1 MCTFLN
7 ELTIEHP
14 IRIGIIGGGQLGK
27 MISQEAKRMFLT
39 VNILDPNK
47 DCPAS
52 TLCDKLIVGDFK
64 DEQKI
69 YELSKYSDIITYEI
83 ELANSKALKNLESQN
98 YPIYPSPHS
107 LYIIQNKF
115 RQKTFFKQNNL
126 PVTEFSRTQSLKD
139 LIDIACKF
147 GFPFMLKASE
157 ESYDGRGNY
166 LVKSKEDILVAFQ
179 HFKDKD
185 TFAEKFVDFKNEI
198 SIMVARNQQGQIESF
213 PIAENIHFNNILDT
227 TIVPAN
233 ISLKVQKDA
242 KVIAENVMKCLN
254 DVGIF
259 GIEMFVSKTDEVFIN
274 EIAPRPHNSGHYSIE
289 GCSISQF
296 EQHIRAILNFPLGKP
311 ELLRPTIMKNI
322 LGPPNIKGNYK
333 FIGLSKLL
341 SIPFTKIHIYG
352 KQQTSPGRK
361 LGHITCTG
369 ETINQVTDRSIK
381 AKNSLEIIQSTL

>member
-52 TLCDKLIVGDFK
+52 TLCDKLIIADFK

-69 YELSKYSDIITYEI
+69 YDLAKYSDIITYEI
-83 ELANSKALKNLESQN
+83 ELANSKALKKLENQN

-107 LYIIQNKF
+107 LHILQNKF
-115 RQKTFFKQNNL
+115 RQKTFLKPNNL
-126 PVTEFSRTQSLKD
+126 PVTEFSKTESQKD
-139 LIDIACKF
+139 LIDSADKF
-147 GFPFMLKASE
+147 GFPLMLKASE

-166 LVKSKEDILVAFQ
+166 LLKSKEDIPEAFK

-198 SIMVARNQQGQIESF
+198 SIMVARNKQGQIESF

-233 ISLKVQKDA
+233 ISLKAQKDA
-242 KVIAENVMKCLN
+242 KVIAEKVMECLK

-296 EQHIRAILNFPLGKP
+296 EQHIRAILNFPLARP

-322 LGPPNIKGNYK
+322 LGPPNIQGNYK

-341 SIPFTKIHIYG
+341 SIPSTKIHIYG

-369 ETINQVTDRSIK
+369 DTINQVTDRSMT
-381 AKNSLEIIQSTL
+381 AKNSLEVIQSSL

>member
-1 MCTFLN
+1 MCTLLN
-7 ELTIEHP
+7 ELTIQRP

-27 MISQEAKRMFLT
+27 MIPQEAKRMFLT

-52 TLCDKLIVGDFK
+52 TLCDKLIIADFK

-69 YELSKYSDIITYEI
+69 YDLAKYSDIITYEI

-126 PVTEFSRTQSLKD
+126 SVTEFSKTESLND
-139 LIDIACKF
+139 LIDIAGKF

-166 LVKSKEDILVAFQ
+166 LVKSKEDIPVAFK

-233 ISLKVQKDA
+233 ISLKAQKDA
-242 KVIAENVMKCLN
+242 KVIAEKVMECLK

-259 GIEMFVSKTDEVFIN
+259 GIEMFVSKTDEIFIN

-296 EQHIRAILNFPLGKP
+296 EQHIRAILNFPLARP

-322 LGPPNIKGNYK
+322 LGPPNIQGNYK

-341 SIPFTKIHIYG
+341 SIPSTKIHIYG

-369 ETINQVTDRSIK
+369 DTINQVTDRSMT
-381 AKNSLEIIQSTL
+381 AKNSLEVIQSSL

>member
-1 MCTFLN
+1 MCTLLN
-7 ELTIEHP
+7 ELTIQRP

-52 TLCDKLIVGDFK
+52 TLCDKLIIADFK

-69 YELSKYSDIITYEI
+69 YELAKYSDIITYEI
-83 ELANSKALKNLESQN
+83 ELANSKALKKLENQN

-107 LYIIQNKF
+107 LHILQNKF
-115 RQKTFFKQNNL
+115 RQKTFLKQNNL
-126 PVTEFSRTQSLKD
+126 PVTEFSKTESQKD
-139 LIDIACKF
+139 LIDSADKF
-147 GFPFMLKASE
+147 GFPLMLKASE

-166 LVKSKEDILVAFQ
+166 LLKSKEDIPEAFK

-198 SIMVARNQQGQIESF
+198 SIMVARNKQGQIESF

-233 ISLKVQKDA
+233 ISLNAQKDA
-242 KVIAENVMKCLN
+242 KVIAEKVMDCLK

-259 GIEMFVSKTDEVFIN
+259 GIEMFVSKTDEIFIN

-296 EQHIRAILNFPLGKP
+296 EQHIRAILNFPLARP

-322 LGPPNIKGNYK
+322 LGPPNIQGNYK

-341 SIPFTKIHIYG
+341 SIPSTKIHIYG

-369 ETINQVTDRSIK
+369 DTINQVTDRSMT
-381 AKNSLEIIQSTL
+381 AKNSLEVIQSSL